1 VLKVLGVITARGG
14 SKGIPGKN
22 LKLLGGRPLIAY
34 TVDAARQSGV
44 LDRLII
50 STDDAAIAETARALG
65 CEVPFV
71 RPGELALDNTPHLP
85 VMVHAV
91 AWLRDHEH
99 YTCDAVMILQ
109 PTSPLRVADDIRAS
123 VALLETS
130 AADSVVGVSRTPL
143 HYNPM
148 RALRIDDRGF
158 ATLFTTGEPVRRRHV
173 RRQDLPVAWAINEAI
188 YLFRTPALFG
198 VEPNLYGDTTAAY
211 VMPPERGIAIDDSDD
226 WIDVERHLAQA
237 NTGQGRG

>member
-1 VLKVLGVITARGG
+1 MKVLGVITARGG

-22 LKLLGGRPLIAY
+22 LKLLAGRPLVAY
-34 TVDAARQSGV
+34 TVEAARQAGV

-65 CEVPFV
+65 CEVPFI
-71 RPGELALDNTPHLP
+71 RPAELALDSTPHLP

-91 AWLRDHEH
+91 AWLRDHER

-109 PTSPLRVADDIRAS
+109 PTSPLRSADDIRAA
-123 VALLETS
+123 VRLLDAS
-130 AADSVVGVSRTPL
+130 DADSVVGVCQTPA

-148 RALRIDDRGF
+148 RALRLDANGF
-158 ATLFTTGEPVRRRHV
+158 APLFTTGEPVRRRHV
-173 RRQDLPVAWAINEAI
+173 RRQDLPAAWAINEAI
-188 YLFRTPALFG
+188 YLFRTSVLFG
-198 VEPNLYGDTTAAY
+198 VEPNLYGDRTSAY
-211 VMPPERGIAIDDSDD
+211 VMPLERGIAIDDLDD
-226 WIDVERHLAQA
+226 WMEVERHLAQA